1 MRKEHP
7 LLRSFLCASGLPYK
21 LQRHSQIISIFKYL
35 LIIHLLIQ
43 RRICSYMQRCRRIQ
57 SSLSL
62 SGTNPRWSIHTNCHL
77 HHRFVRRG
85 PVELPL
91 DARSA
96 LISTSL
102 ATTVRGHV
110 CRFDLNHRSRGS
122 RTIALPNMADKS
134 NARSEEQ
141 HAPADALKLVNR
153 LNESRS
159 PYVGPCNSALLLAF
173 SYRNVLTRVGP
184 WPYEQPSCLA
194 TMGLEIY

>member
-1 MRKEHP
+1 MFVVHASRDHSWHGCLRPSCGSEHHP
-7 LLRSFLCASGLPYK
+7 LLPSSFAPSSVHLVRRTRLC
-21 LQRHSQIISIFKYL
+21 QIILASPLSSYYPLSITRNNTCFYM
-35 LIIHLLIQ
+35 HL
-43 RRICSYMQRCRRIQ
+43 CRRIQ

-62 SGTNPRWSIHTNCHL
+62 SGTNPRWSVHL

-91 DARSA
+91 DARRSYLSA

-110 CRFDLNHRSRGS
+110 NRFELNQKRKGS
-122 RTIALPNMADKS
+122 RTIVLPNMADKS

-141 HAPADALKLVNR
+141 HATTDALKLVNR

-159 PYVGPCNSALLLAF
+159 PYVGPCNSALCSACY
-173 SYRNVLTRVGP
+173 YR
-184 WPYEQPSCLA
+184 
-194 TMGLEIY
+194 EIY